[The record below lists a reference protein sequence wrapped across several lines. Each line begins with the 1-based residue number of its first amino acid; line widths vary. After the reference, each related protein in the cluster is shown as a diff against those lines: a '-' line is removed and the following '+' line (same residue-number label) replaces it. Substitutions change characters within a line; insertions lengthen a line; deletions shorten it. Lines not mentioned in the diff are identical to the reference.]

1 MIRDRLVCGINDTAI
16 QKRLLSEPKLTYAK
30 AIEIAQAT
38 ETAAQS
44 LRELR
49 SKPEEGR
56 VSPKQDVHRTTAS
69 SSSSSAE
76 SSSIVCF
83 RCGRVGHT
91 VARCGRQVS
100 SLP

>member
-16 QKRLLSEPKLTYAK
+16 QKCLLAEPKLTYAK

-44 LRELR
+44 LRKLR

-56 VSPKQDVHRTTAS
+56 ASPKADVLRTTAS
-69 SSSSSAE
+69 SLSTE

-83 RCGRVGHT
+83 RCGRVHVGHT
-91 VARCGRQVS
+91 VG
-100 SLP
+100 